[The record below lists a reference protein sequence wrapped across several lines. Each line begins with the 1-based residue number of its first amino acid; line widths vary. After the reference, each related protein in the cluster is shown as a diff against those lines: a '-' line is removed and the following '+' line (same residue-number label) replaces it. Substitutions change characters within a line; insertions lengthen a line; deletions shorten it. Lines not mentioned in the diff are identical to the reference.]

1 MEKHL
6 KRNIGGCIMSMYGDY
21 LKEKT
26 SDQILE
32 SEDGF
37 ATFRYL
43 NDGKTVYIVDL
54 YVKPALRQKE
64 YASSMADL
72 IVDIAKA
79 KGAIELLGTVVPSSK
94 NSTISLQVLI
104 GYGMTLSSSTN
115 DLIVFRKDI

>member
-1 MEKHL
+1 
-6 KRNIGGCIMSMYGDY
+6 MSMYGDY

-32 SEDGF
+32 SEGGF

-64 YASSMADL
+64 YASTMADL